1 MVEGSTA
8 CGRLVTLKTFFF
20 LEGGCSTIFARCGMC
35 FKGEVVSTVE
45 GMADAM
51 FWISE
56 RRKRQRVFQD
66 DEVSTELG
74 KP

>member
-1 MVEGSTA
+1 
-8 CGRLVTLKTFFF
+8 
-20 LEGGCSTIFARCGMC
+20 MC

-51 FWISE
+51 FWLSE

-66 DEVSTELG
+66 DEVSTALG